1 MPHSVMNTLTQTSRR
16 LISRISVEVGDSI
29 CCKKWKSK
37 INASLPQVDEI
48 EKAPDSQDENEKATD
63 SVTPKRV
70 IERLKK
76 TTAEP
81 EWLKRFYK
89 VDHAENAVNEIF
101 QSDYEDDEDPNNLIK

>member
-1 MPHSVMNTLTQTSRR
+1 MPHGIMNILTQTSRR
-16 LISRISVEVGDSI
+16 LASRIGGNVRDAI

-37 INASLPQVDEI
+37 INASLPRVDEI

-70 IERLKK
+70 INVPVADGRLKK
-76 TTAEP
+76 ATAEP

-89 VDHAENAVNEIF
+89 VDHAEEAHDEIF
-101 QSDYEDDEDPNNLIK
+101 